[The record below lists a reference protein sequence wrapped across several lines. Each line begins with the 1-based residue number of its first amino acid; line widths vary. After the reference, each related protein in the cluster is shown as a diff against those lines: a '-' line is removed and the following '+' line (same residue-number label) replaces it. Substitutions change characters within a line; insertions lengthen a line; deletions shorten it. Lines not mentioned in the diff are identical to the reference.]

1 MAKYIHPNG
10 DTIETN
16 GSQYIT
22 TGTTERKC
30 DISRWSDDA
39 EKWIDNDI
47 KAGYYEGFV
56 KMKPVPNEWIEL
68 LIVCDACK
76 ETSQKS
82 WAKEGAQ
89 GILCARCH
97 PNTDGY
103 STLPRLAEAK

>member
-1 MAKYIHPNG
+1 MARYENSNG

-47 KAGYYEGFV
+47 KDGYYQGFKKV
-56 KMKPVPNEWIEL
+56 
-68 LIVCDACK
+68 
-76 ETSQKS
+76 
-82 WAKEGAQ
+82 
-89 GILCARCH
+89 
-97 PNTDGY
+97 
-103 STLPRLAEAK
+103 EA